1 PDQIPVEPISRE
13 EGERRHLTVMFCDL
27 VGSSALSA
35 RLDPEDMRRVIASY
49 HTCIDEV
56 MGRHQGTIARYM
68 NDGVLAYFGYP
79 RAQED
84 DAERAVR
91 AALALVE
98 AVAQLRTSVDDVLQA
113 RISIATGTPIPSARL
128 IDNTLAEEAVVGAAP
143 NLAARLRSL
152 ADPGTVLICPS
163 TRRLTGELFNYRY
176 IGPFPLKGWAEP
188 MPAWQVLGT
197 SGVESG
203 SEIFHRNRPPP
214 LYGREKGIKLLSRR
228 GEHAMLGGGPGVVVT
243 GEAGGGEWAT
253 CRAAV

>member
-1 PDQIPVEPISRE
+1 
-13 EGERRHLTVMFCDL
+13 CDL

-113 RISIATGTPIPSARL
+113 RISIATGTVIVSALL
-128 IDNTLAEEAVVGAAP
+128 IDNTLAEQAVVGEAP

-176 IGPFPLKGWAEP
+176 IGPLVLKGWVQTT
-188 MPAWQVLGT
+188 PAWRVLGA
-197 SGVESG
+197 SGGEEGSG
-203 SEIFHRNRPPP
+203 TMHRSKTPPP
-214 LYGREKGIKLLSRR
+214 CGRGDER
-228 GEHAMLGGGPGVVVT
+228 
-243 GEAGGGEWAT
+243 
-253 CRAAV
+253 